1 MIFTYLF
8 EAKSIQAYL
17 FKTGKLKDVIAASE
31 RLDNL
36 IDDTETSL
44 LSQVITSCEL
54 SSDLI
59 NPVQVNSNELI
70 RFIRVK
76 GGAFYAYCATE
87 APLLQLRSTWT
98 LMLQQLFPSL
108 EFTDAL
114 TKGERLQKAIQRGH
128 KKLAEDRNTPLIH
141 FPLTSAISERC
152 PRTGSASVPI
162 SALASKASY
171 FDDNEQTMDIDTE
184 LHRQAY
190 QALGMKNKAAL
201 QDKFTPQELINKVKY
216 PADLEKDF
224 QHASKSSTS
233 NKDAIKDMAI
243 IHIDGNGLGLILRK
257 LQQSLE
263 NASDDQYRETFRQFS
278 GALSDATQTAAQHAT
293 QWLYDFALT
302 EEEKKAKTFI
312 PMRPIVLGGDDIT
325 LLCRADLALEYSKRF
340 CKAFKVSS
348 EQALKTIFSKLK
360 ADINTKPYL
369 TASGGILYNKAG
381 HPLTHSHHLVEGL
394 CATAKALT
402 KKVDQDTGPA
412 ALAFFRLSNAVST
425 DVQQLIKQSQCF
437 LLDDSQQNLQINLGL
452 NRYLV
457 ERDDSGEVCFDD
469 LEACV
474 ALSNK
479 EDAPISMSKW
489 RNIATQLALGN
500 QSEADRLYHRAL
512 DISGSN
518 KRPGQ
523 TASQQRALQTL
534 SNDAADGVQWYWTR
548 EDGQLQTVIADLLIV
563 NHFACSSSDA
573 KDQVQE
579 TMV

>member
-17 FKTGKLKDVIAASE
+17 FKSGKLKDVIAASE

-59 NPVQVNSNELI
+59 NPALANSNELI

-114 TKGERLQKAIQRGH
+114 TSGARLQESIRLGH

-152 PRTGSASVPI
+152 PRTGGASVPI
-162 SALASKASY
+162 SELAGKASS
-171 FDDNEQTMDIDTE
+171 EQTMDIDTE

-201 QDKFTPQELINKVKY
+201 QDKFTPQELIDKVKY

-224 QHASKSSTS
+224 QHAIKSGTL
-233 NKDAIKDMAI
+233 NKEAIKDMAI

-263 NASDDQYRETFRQFS
+263 NATDDQYRETFRQFS
-278 GALSDATQTAAQHAT
+278 GALSDATQAAARHAT

-302 EEEKKAKTFI
+302 EDEKNAKTFI
-312 PMRPIVLGGDDIT
+312 PMRPIILGGDDIT

-348 EQALKTIFSKLK
+348 KQALQTIFSKLK
-360 ADINTKPYL
+360 ADTNTKPYL

-381 HPLTHSHHLVEGL
+381 HPFTHSHHLVEGL
-394 CATAKALT
+394 CAAAKALT
-402 KKVDQDTGPA
+402 KKVDPDTGPA
-412 ALAFFRLSNAVST
+412 ALAFFRLSNAVSS

-437 LLDDSQQNLQINLGL
+437 LLDDIQQNLQINLGL

-479 EDAPISMSKW
+479 KDAPISMSKW

-500 QSEADRLYHRAL
+500 KSEADRLYHRAL

-518 KRPGQ
+518 KEPGQ
-523 TASQQRALQTL
+523 PAPQQRALQAL
-534 SNDAADGVQWYWTR
+534 SNDAANGKQWYWTR

-563 NHFACSSSDA
+563 NHFACSIGDVTDHV
-573 KDQVQE
+573 KE
-579 TMV
+579 TTV